1 LKYLEEFR
9 DAERVRKVAN
19 AAAAV
24 APADRAFAFM
34 EVCGTHTM
42 AVARYGLK
50 KLLPPNVRLISGPG
64 CPVCVTPKEYVD
76 HAVALAREP
85 DIVVATFGDMMRVPG
100 SSTDL
105 LRQQAEGADVRVV
118 YSARDAVAFAR
129 AEPDRRVVFLGVGFE
144 TTAPTVAATV
154 KEAAA
159 AGIRNYFVLAA
170 HKLIPPAM
178 RALCESGDVAL
189 DGFLC
194 PAHVSAIIG
203 ADAYEFIARDHG
215 LACAVAGFEP
225 VDILQG
231 IYLLLKQYADGKR
244 RVDNQYSRVVKREG
258 NLRAQ
263 EVQAEVFDVC
273 DSRWRGLGDLPASGL
288 AMRDEYAALDAAR
301 ALEVEPEE
309 TVPDHGCICGDVLTG
324 AKVPADC
331 PLFGDE
337 CAPAGPVGPCMVSSE
352 GSCAAAY
359 KFEYE

>member
-1 LKYLEEFR
+1 VKYLDEFR
-9 DAERVRKVAN
+9 DPSRVAKAARAV
-19 AAAAV
+19 AAANDAG
-24 APADRAFAFM
+24 REFAFM

-42 AVARYGLK
+42 AVARFGLR
-50 KLLPPNVRLISGPG
+50 KLLPANVRLISGPG

-85 DIVVATFGDMMRVPG
+85 GVVVATFGDMMRVPG
-100 SSTDL
+100 SSADL
-105 LRQQAEGADVRVV
+105 LRLQAEGADVRVV
-118 YSARDAVAFAR
+118 YSPREALAFAR
-129 AEPDRRVVFLGVGFE
+129 AEPARKVVFLAVGFE

-154 KEAAA
+154 REAKAA
-159 AGIRNYFVLAA
+159 EVGNFFVLVA

-203 ADAYEFIARDHG
+203 ARAYDFIPRDYG

-231 IYLLLKQYADGKR
+231 IYLLLRQYADGER
-244 RVDNQYSRVVKREG
+244 RVDNQYSRVVKAEG
-258 NLRAQ
+258 NVRAR
-263 EVQAEVFDVC
+263 EVQDELFEAC
-273 DSRWRGLGDLPASGL
+273 DSRWRGLGDLPGSGL
-288 AMRDEYAALDAAR
+288 ALRDEYAAFDAAR

-309 TVPDHGCICGDVLTG
+309 TVPDRGCICGAVLTG

-331 PLFGDE
+331 ALFGDD
-337 CAPAGPVGPCMVSSE
+337 CTPARPVGPCMVSSE

-359 KFEYE
+359 KYGYE

>member
-1 LKYLEEFR
+1 LRYLEEFR
-9 DAERVRKVAN
+9 DAERVRKVA
-19 AAAAV
+19 AAAGAV
-24 APADRAFAFM
+24 APADRTFTFM

-42 AVARYGLK
+42 SVARYGLR

-85 DIVVATFGDMMRVPG
+85 GVTVATFGDMMRVPG

-105 LRQQAEGADVRVV
+105 LRLQAEGADVRVV
-118 YSARDAVAFAR
+118 YSARDALAFSR

-159 AGIRNYFVLAA
+159 AGIRNYYVLAA

-178 RALCESGDVAL
+178 RALCESGDVSL

-203 ADAYEFIARDHG
+203 ADSYEFIVRDFG

-244 RVDNQYSRVVKREG
+244 CVDNQYSRVVKWEG
-258 NLRAQ
+258 NPRAR
-263 EVQAEVFDVC
+263 EVQAEVFEVC
-273 DSRWRGLGDLPASGL
+273 DSRWRGLGDLPGSGL
-288 AMRDEYAALDAAR
+288 AIREGYAALDAVH
-301 ALEVEPEE
+301 ALDVEPEE
-309 TVPDHGCICGDVLTG
+309 TIPDRGCICGDVLTG
-324 AKVPADC
+324 VKVPADC
-331 PLFGDE
+331 PLFGEE
-337 CAPAGPVGPCMVSSE
+337 CTPEQPVGPCMVSSE

-359 KFEYE
+359 KYEL

>member
-1 LKYLEEFR
+1 VKYLDEFR
-9 DAERVRKVAN
+9 DPSRVERAARAI
-19 AAAAV
+19 AAANDAG
-24 APADRAFAFM
+24 RAFAFM

-42 AVARYGLK
+42 AVARFGLR
-50 KLLPPNVRLISGPG
+50 KLLPANVRLISGPG

-85 DIVVATFGDMMRVPG
+85 GVVVATFGDMMRVPG
-100 SSTDL
+100 SSADL
-105 LRQQAEGADVRVV
+105 LRLQAEGADVRVV
-118 YSARDAVAFAR
+118 YSAREALAVAR
-129 AEPDRRVVFLGVGFE
+129 AEPDRNVVFLAVGFE

-154 KEAAA
+154 AEAKA
-159 AGIRNYFVLAA
+159 AGAENFFVLAA

-203 ADAYEFIARDHG
+203 ARAYDFIPRDYG

-231 IYLLLKQYADGKR
+231 IYLLLKQYADGER
-244 RVDNQYSRVVKREG
+244 RVDNQYSRVVKAEG
-258 NLRAQ
+258 NVRAR
-263 EVQAEVFDVC
+263 EVQDDVFEAC

-288 AMRDEYAALDAAR
+288 ALREEYAAFDAAR

-309 TVPDHGCICGDVLTG
+309 TVPDRGCICGAVLTG
-324 AKVPADC
+324 AKAPAEC
-331 PLFGDE
+331 SLFGED
-337 CAPAGPVGPCMVSSE
+337 CTPARPVGPCMVSSE

-359 KFEYE
+359 KYGYE

>member
-1 LKYLEEFR
+1 MKYLDEFR
-9 DAERVRKVAN
+9 DPARVDKAAR

-24 APADRAFAFM
+24 NDAGRDFAFM

-42 AVARYGLK
+42 AVARFGLR
-50 KLLPPNVRLISGPG
+50 KLLPANVRLISGPG

-76 HAVALAREP
+76 HAVALARKP
-85 DIVVATFGDMMRVPG
+85 GVVVATFGDMMRVPG
-100 SSTDL
+100 SSADL
-105 LRQQAEGADVRVV
+105 LRLQAEGADVRVV
-118 YSARDAVAFAR
+118 YSAREALAFAR
-129 AEPDRRVVFLGVGFE
+129 AEVNRKVVFLAVGFE

-154 KEAAA
+154 REARV
-159 AGIRNYFVLAA
+159 AGADNFFVLAA

-203 ADAYEFIARDHG
+203 ARAYDFIPRDYR

-231 IYLLLKQYADGKR
+231 IYLLLKQCADGER

-258 NLRAQ
+258 NPRAQ
-263 EVQAEVFDVC
+263 EVQAEVFEVC
-273 DSRWRGLGDLPASGL
+273 ESRWRGLGDLPASGL
-288 AMRDEYAALDAAR
+288 ALRGEFAAFDAAR

-309 TVPDHGCICGDVLTG
+309 TLPDRGCICGAVLTG

-331 PLFGDE
+331 SLFGDA
-337 CAPAGPVGPCMVSSE
+337 CTPARPVGPCMVSSE
-352 GSCAAAY
+352 GSCAAAFKY
-359 KFEYE
+359 GYE

>member
-1 LKYLEEFR
+1 MKYLDEFR
-9 DAERVRKVAN
+9 DAERVRKVA
-19 AAAAV
+19 AAVAAV
-24 APADRAFAFM
+24 APDDRGFTFM

-50 KLLPPNVRLISGPG
+50 KLLPANVRLISGPG

-76 HAVALAREP
+76 YAVALAREP
-85 DIVVATFGDMMRVPG
+85 GVTVATFGDMMRVPG

-105 LRQQAEGADVRVV
+105 LRLQAEGADVRVV
-118 YSARDAVAFAR
+118 YSARDALAFAR
-129 AEPDRRVVFLGVGFE
+129 AEPKRAVVFLAVGFE
-144 TTAPTVAATV
+144 TTAPTVAATA

-178 RALCESGDVAL
+178 RVLCEGGAVAL

-203 ADAYEFIARDHG
+203 ARAYEFIPRDYD

-231 IYLLLKQYADGKR
+231 IYFLLKQYADGER
-244 RVDNQYSRVVKREG
+244 RVDNQYSRVVKEEG
-258 NLRAQ
+258 NPRAQ
-263 EVQAEVFDVC
+263 EIQAEVFRVC

-288 AMRDEYAALDAAR
+288 ALREEYAALDAAR
-301 ALEVEPEE
+301 AFEVEPEE
-309 TVPDHGCICGDVLTG
+309 TVPDRGCICGDVLTG
-324 AKVPADC
+324 AKVPAEC
-331 PLFGDE
+331 SLIGDE
-337 CAPAGPVGPCMVSSE
+337 CTPARPVGPCMVSSE
-352 GSCAAAY
+352 GTCAAALKY
-359 KFEYE
+359 EYE